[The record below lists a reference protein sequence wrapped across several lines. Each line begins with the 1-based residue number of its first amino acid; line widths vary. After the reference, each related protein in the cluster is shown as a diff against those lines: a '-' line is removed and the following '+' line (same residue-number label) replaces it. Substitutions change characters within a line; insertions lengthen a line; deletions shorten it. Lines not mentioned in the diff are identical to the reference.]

1 MAEWLRRGLQILV
14 SQFDSGR
21 GLQINIVFKKKNR
34 IVFFYSPIAQLVE
47 QLTVNQLVA
56 GSSPARGAKKI
67 YAVFDSFLFEFKI
80 FKSFSFSTSVNFP
93 TKASNELSFLA
104 CDSKF

>member
-34 IVFFYSPIAQLVE
+34 IVLFYSPIAQLVE